1 MKTLQLQKR
10 IAASVLKVGLNKVWF
25 DPARISEIKEA
36 ITREDVKEL
45 IKEKVIKKK
54 PVKGIK
60 RRAGK
65 KRQKRKKKGRRR
77 GPGKKK
83 KIVKK
88 RKKEYM
94 IKIRNLRSY
103 IKNLKLNKTISAGES
118 KKLMRLAKAGIL
130 NSKKDIKEKITKLK

>member
-25 DPARISEIKEA
+25 DPTRISEIREA

-54 PVKGIK
+54 PVKGVK

-65 KRQKRKKKGRRR
+65 KRQKRKKKAEEEEQE
-77 GPGKKK
+77 
-83 KIVKK
+83 K
-88 RKKEYM
+88 RKK
-94 IKIRNLRSY
+94 L
-103 IKNLKLNKTISAGES
+103 LK
-118 KKLMRLAKAGIL
+118 
-130 NSKKDIKEKITKLK
+130 KEKKNI